1 MTINKYTMKKVMLT
15 AALVSMGVYGFSQDS
30 TKKKSSLFG
39 KVTNAVNSVK
49 GGSGSSLSNEDIVSG
64 LKEALSVGAKKSADK
79 LSAVDGFFKD
89 AAVKVLMPPEAQKV
103 EKALRAIGAGKL
115 VDDAILSFNRAA
127 EDASKSA
134 APIFIDAVK
143 NMSVQDALGILK
155 GPDTAATSYLKKTT
169 TVKLTTTFRPTI
181 DSSLKK
187 VNATKYWSLVID
199 KYNSLP
205 TTFNKVNSDLP
216 AYVTEKALSGIFHYV
231 ADEEK
236 QIRSNPAA
244 RVSEIL
250 KKVFAK

>member
-1 MTINKYTMKKVMLT
+1 MKRILLTGTMLS
-15 AALVSMGVYGFSQDS
+15 LVAFGFAQDS
-30 TKKKSSLFG
+30 TKKKGSLFG
-39 KVTNAVNSVK
+39 KVTSAVNSVK
-49 GGSGSSLSNEDIVSG
+49 GGKGTSLSNEDIVSG
-64 LKEALSVGAKKSADK
+64 LKEALSLGAKKSADK
-79 LSAVDGFFKD
+79 LSAADGFFKD

-103 EKALRAIGAGKL
+103 EKALRSIGAGKL

-143 NMSVQDALGILK
+143 NMSIQDALGILK
-155 GPDTAATSYLKKTT
+155 GPDTAATSYLKKATT
-169 TVKLTTTFRPTI
+169 TNLTNAFKPTF

-187 VNATKYWSLVID
+187 VNATRYWSLVVD

-216 AYVTEKALSGIFHYV
+216 SYVTQKALSGIFYYV

-236 QIRSNPAA
+236 KIRTNPAA
-244 RVSEIL
+244 RVNDIL
-250 KKVFAK
+250 KKVFGN

>member
-1 MTINKYTMKKVMLT
+1 MKKIVAGSILFSISLL
-15 AALVSMGVYGFSQDS
+15 AFSQDS
-30 TKKKSSLFG
+30 AKKKSSLFG
-39 KVTNAVNSVK
+39 KVNSAISSAK
-49 GGSGSSLSNEDIVSG
+49 GGSGSSLSTEEIVSG
-64 LKEALSVGAKKSADK
+64 LKEALSLGAKKSADK
-79 LSAVDGFFKD
+79 LSAADGFFKD

-103 EKALRAIGAGKL
+103 EKTLRSIGAGKL

-134 APIFIDAVK
+134 APIFVDAVK
-143 NMSVQDALGILK
+143 NMSIQDALGILK
-155 GPDTAATSYLKKTT
+155 GADTSATSYLKKATT
-169 TVKLTTTFRPTI
+169 TSLTTAFKPTI
-181 DSSLKK
+181 DSSLSK
-187 VNATKYWSLVID
+187 VGATRYWALVVE

-236 QIRSNPAA
+236 KIRSNPAA
-244 RVSEIL
+244 RVSDIL

>member
-1 MTINKYTMKKVMLT
+1 MKRVLLTGTMLS
-15 AALVSMGVYGFSQDS
+15 LVVFGFAQDS
-30 TKKKSSLFG
+30 TKKKGSLFG
-39 KVTNAVNSVK
+39 KVTSAVNSVK
-49 GGSGSSLSNEDIVSG
+49 GGKGTSLSNEDIVSG
-64 LKEALSVGAKKSADK
+64 LKEALSLGAKKSADK
-79 LSAVDGFFKD
+79 LSAADGFFKD

-103 EKALRAIGAGKL
+103 EKTLRSIGAGKL

-143 NMSVQDALGILK
+143 NMSIQDALGILK
-155 GPDTAATSYLKKTT
+155 GPDTAATSYLKKATT
-169 TVKLTTTFRPTI
+169 TNLTNAFKPTI

-187 VNATKYWSLVID
+187 VNATRYWSLVVD

-216 AYVTEKALSGIFHYV
+216 SYVTQKALSGIFYYV

-236 QIRSNPAA
+236 KIRTNPAA
-244 RVSEIL
+244 RVNDIL
-250 KKVFAK
+250 KKVFGN

>member
-1 MTINKYTMKKVMLT
+1 MKRV
-15 AALVSMGVYGFSQDS
+15 LVTGLMFSVAVSVFAQDS

-39 KVTNAVNSVK
+39 KVSSAVSSVT
-49 GGSGSSLSNEDIVSG
+49 GGSGTSLSSDEIAKG
-64 LKEALSVGAKKSADK
+64 LKEALSVGAKNSADK
-79 LSAVDGFFKD
+79 LSAADGFFKD

-103 EKALRAIGAGKL
+103 EKTLRSIGAGKL

-134 APIFIDAVK
+134 APIFVDAVK
-143 NMSVQDALGILK
+143 NMSISDALGILK
-155 GPDTAATSYLKKTT
+155 GADTAATAYLRKATT
-169 TVKLTTTFRPTI
+169 TNLTNAFKPVI
-181 DSSLKK
+181 DASLKK
-187 VNATKYWSLVID
+187 VDATKYWSLVVD

-216 AYVTEKALSGIFHYV
+216 SYVTQKALNGIFFYV

-236 QIRSNPAA
+236 KIRTNPAA
-244 RVSEIL
+244 RVSDIL

>member
-1 MTINKYTMKKVMLT
+1 MKKMLV
-15 AALVSMGVYGFSQDS
+15 AGLFLSAGILLHAQDS

-39 KVTNAVNSVK
+39 KVSSALGGGK
-49 GGSGSSLSNEDIVSG
+49 GTSLSNDEIVSG
-64 LKEALSVGAKKSADK
+64 LKEALSLGAQKSAAK
-79 LSAVDGFFKD
+79 LSSVDGFFKD

-103 EKALRAIGAGKL
+103 EKALRSIGAGKL

-134 APIFIDAVK
+134 APIFVDAVK
-143 NMSVQDALGILK
+143 NMSVSDALGILR
-155 GPDTAATSYLKKTT
+155 GADTSATAYLKKTT
-169 TVKLTTTFRPTI
+169 SSRLASAFKPTI

-187 VNATKYWSLVID
+187 VNATRYWSLVVD

-216 AYVTEKALSGIFHYV
+216 AYVTDRAMSGIFHYV

-236 QIRSNPAA
+236 QIRANPGA
-244 RVSEIL
+244 RVTDIL

>member
-1 MTINKYTMKKVMLT
+1 MKRILLTGTMLS
-15 AALVSMGVYGFSQDS
+15 LVAFGFAQDS
-30 TKKKSSLFG
+30 TKKKGSLFG
-39 KVTNAVNSVK
+39 KVTSAVNSVK
-49 GGSGSSLSNEDIVSG
+49 GGKGTSLSNEDIVSG
-64 LKEALSVGAKKSADK
+64 LKEALSLGAKKSADK
-79 LSAVDGFFKD
+79 LSAADGFFKD

-103 EKALRAIGAGKL
+103 EKALRSIGAGKL

-143 NMSVQDALGILK
+143 NMSIQDALGILK
-155 GPDTAATSYLKKTT
+155 GPDTAATSYLKKATT
-169 TVKLTTTFRPTI
+169 ANLTNAFKPTI

-187 VNATKYWSLVID
+187 VNATRYWSLVVD

-216 AYVTEKALSGIFHYV
+216 SYVTQKALSGIFYYV

-236 QIRSNPAA
+236 KIRTNPAA
-244 RVSEIL
+244 RVNDIL
-250 KKVFAK
+250 KKVFGN

>member
-1 MTINKYTMKKVMLT
+1 MKKI
-15 AALVSMGVYGFSQDS
+15 LVTGLLFSMVAVAMAQDS
-30 TKKKSSLFG
+30 AKKKSSLFG
-39 KVTNAVNSVK
+39 KVTGAVNSVK
-49 GGSGSSLSNEDIVSG
+49 GGKGTGLSNEDIVSG

-79 LSAVDGFFKD
+79 LSAADGFFKD

-103 EKALRAIGAGKL
+103 EKALRSIGAGKL

-134 APIFIDAVK
+134 APVFVDAVK
-143 NMSVQDALGILK
+143 NMSIQDALGILK
-155 GPDTAATSYLKKTT
+155 GADTSATAYLKKTT
-169 TVKLTTTFRPTI
+169 TAKLTASFKPTI

-187 VNATKYWSLVID
+187 VEATKYWSLVVD

-216 AYVTEKALSGIFHYV
+216 AYVTQKALNGIFFYV

-236 QIRSNPAA
+236 KIRTNPAA
-244 RVSEIL
+244 RVSDIL
-250 KKVFAK
+250 KKVFGN

>member
-1 MTINKYTMKKVMLT
+1 MKKISLTSAMLSL
-15 AALVSMGVYGFSQDS
+15 AVFGFAQDS
-30 TKKKSSLFG
+30 TKKKGSLFG
-39 KVTNAVNSVK
+39 KVTSAVNSVK
-49 GGSGSSLSNEDIVSG
+49 GGKGTSLSNEDIVSG
-64 LKEALSVGAKKSADK
+64 LKEALSLGAKKSADK
-79 LSAVDGFFKD
+79 LSAADGFFKD

-103 EKALRAIGAGKL
+103 EKALRSIGAGKL

-143 NMSVQDALGILK
+143 NMSIQDALGILK
-155 GPDTAATSYLKKTT
+155 GPDTAATSYLKKATT
-169 TVKLTTTFRPTI
+169 TNLTNAFRPTI

-187 VNATKYWSLVID
+187 VNATRYWSLVID

-216 AYVTEKALSGIFHYV
+216 AYVTQKALSGIFYYV

-236 QIRSNPAA
+236 KIRTNPAA
-244 RVSEIL
+244 RVNDIL
-250 KKVFAK
+250 KKVFGN

>member
-1 MTINKYTMKKVMLT
+1 MKRILLTGTMLS
-15 AALVSMGVYGFSQDS
+15 LVAFGFAQDS
-30 TKKKSSLFG
+30 TKKKGSLFG
-39 KVTNAVNSVK
+39 KVTSAVNSVK
-49 GGSGSSLSNEDIVSG
+49 GGKGTSLSNEDIVSG
-64 LKEALSVGAKKSADK
+64 LKEALSLGAKKSADK
-79 LSAVDGFFKD
+79 LSAADGFFKD

-103 EKALRAIGAGKL
+103 EKALRSIGAGKL

-143 NMSVQDALGILK
+143 NMSIQDALGILK
-155 GPDTAATSYLKKTT
+155 GPDTAATSYLKKATAT
-169 TVKLTTTFRPTI
+169 NLTNAFKPTI

-187 VNATKYWSLVID
+187 VNATRYWSLVVD

-216 AYVTEKALSGIFHYV
+216 SYVTQKALSGIFYYV

-236 QIRSNPAA
+236 KIRTNPAA
-244 RVSEIL
+244 RVNDIL
-250 KKVFAK
+250 KKVFGN

>member
-1 MTINKYTMKKVMLT
+1 MINKYTMKSLIVSGL
-15 AALVSMGVYGFSQDS
+15 LVSVVVSGFAQDS

-39 KVTNAVNSVK
+39 KVTSAVSSVK
-49 GGSGSSLSNEDIVSG
+49 SGSGTSLSNDEIVSG
-64 LKEALSVGAKKSADK
+64 LKEALSLGAKKSAEK
-79 LSAVDGFFKD
+79 LSAADGFFKD

-103 EKALRAIGAGKL
+103 EKTLRSIGAGKL

-134 APIFIDAVK
+134 APIFVDAVK

-155 GPDTAATSYLKKTT
+155 GADTAATHYLKKTT
-169 TVKLTTTFRPTI
+169 TARLTTAFKPSI
-181 DSSLKK
+181 DSSLAK
-187 VNATKYWSLVID
+187 VNATRYWSLVVD

-216 AYVTEKALSGIFHYV
+216 SYVTEKAMSGIFHYV
-231 ADEEK
+231 AEEEK
-236 QIRSNPAA
+236 QIRANPAA
-244 RVSEIL
+244 RVNDIL